1 MPVRHAPS
9 LLVALTLGCGG
20 APRAHPT
27 TDSPS
32 ASSFDL
38 AADRCSFLPR
48 ECIEGFDLS
57 DEDGCPDPPP
67 PEIVF
72 APGSSELSLAAARA
86 IDEVSFDGRR
96 LWPGASI
103 RLVAVSPS
111 LAAERYAAVRAAL
124 IAAGVPAQRIV
135 DGGSL
140 PALEDGRAFDVESV
154 VIAADHC
161 AL

>member
-1 MPVRHAPS
+1 MRHASS
-9 LLVALTLGCGG
+9 LLITLAIGCGG
-20 APRAHPT
+20 APQAGPT
-27 TDSPS
+27 TDSPP
-32 ASSFDL
+32 ASFSHL
-38 AADRCSFLPR
+38 ADDRCSFLPR

-67 PEIVF
+67 PEIIF
-72 APGSSELSLAAARA
+72 APGSSVLSESAARG

-111 LAAERYAAVRAAL
+111 LAAERYAVVRAAL
-124 IAAGVPAQRIV
+124 IAAGVPAQRISE
-135 DGGSL
+135 GGSL

-154 VIAADHC
+154 VIAVDHC
-161 AL
+161 AM